1 VSEYVRSTANPEG
14 LFAYDVEGAVR
25 LVHAVKPPLS
35 SKQRKSGFSFDI
47 PSRLFANACDQWARS
62 SLTRVDDRGLKVQE
76 VFVYLDTGKRAPVG
90 FDRSDA
96 SDRPRAFLIRL
107 SYGGQFV
114 HLWRVTWEHVVHAF
128 LRGQEISAGRA
139 SKW

>member
-1 VSEYVRSTANPEG
+1 MSEYVRSTANPEG

-25 LVHAVKPPLS
+25 LVHALKPPLS
-35 SKQRKSGFSFDI
+35 SRWRRSYIDI
-47 PSRLFANACDQWARS
+47 PSRLFAGACDQWARS
-62 SLTRVDDRGLKVQE
+62 SSSRVNDRGLKIQE

-90 FDRSDA
+90 FDRSSA